1 MAKKFNYQQIQGV
14 KGNANVTDEFIK
26 AVEKMAERL
35 ESKPEYFL
43 AAMSF
48 ETGGTFSPSIQNGIG
63 ATGLIQFLKPTAK
76 GLGTTTD
83 ELKKM
88 SAVKQ
93 LEYVEKY
100 FAGFKGK
107 VGNVIAVY
115 TAILSGS
122 PKKPEDVLFRAGTPA
137 YKMNPLD
144 WNKDGKITA
153 AEATTI
159 VGARLFGGVKIV
171 QQRLLELGLVPVDM
185 QAGFDDG
192 RWGSNTSKVLG
203 EFQKSKGLQQTGLM
217 DEETGF
223 ALFPDSTD
231 KEKPAVLKKDD
242 KSDEVKVL
250 QDALVKMGYLTMDK
264 IGGGY
269 GKFGPLTESAVK
281 AFQKHLNISETG
293 SVGNIEQSA
302 IAAILAGVAKGSQQT
317 AIIKA
322 FQDRLVVLEYMTQT
336 QVDTGYGLF
345 GPQTE
350 NAVKSFQK
358 DSLLPESGIVE
369 AVTFKIL
376 FNKTEADTEA
386 SDKDT
391 FIAKDGENYTVLP
404 GILMTKP
411 LQKKLEKVANLYFEA
426 KKSKLVV
433 TSGYRPPE
441 RQAPAMYDKIVNEG
455 EGAVRRLYKNKAAI
469 DEILASYRANKSS
482 RDKAVAAIT
491 ETINRQM
498 KRGVFISNHLLSN
511 ALDIRKT
518 ANADALSK
526 AVIKAG
532 GRVVIESNHYHLELH

>member
-171 QQRLLELGLVPVDM
+171 QQRLLELGLVPVDI

-242 KSDEVKVL
+242 KGDEVKVL

-281 AFQKHLNISETG
+281 AFQKHLNLSETG

-302 IAAILAGVAKGSQQT
+302 ISAILAGVAKGSQQT

-386 SDKDT
+386 SDKDS